1 MSVGRRIILF
11 LSLLVLAVCSASMLA
26 GPAVWEYAS
35 VLRYGWGR
43 QPYEAAAVGTDGL
56 AAAAGWDGG
65 ALRLR
70 LFDLEG
76 RAVGSWAVDLPQE
89 AGGTIASLYPCREN
103 LVYLGVYS
111 PDATTLSVYRLTR
124 AGGAELLLEQECRG
138 ASAAARRDGTRL
150 SVFSQDGNT
159 ASFVVLSDGY
169 ATGYTCPV
177 ADGGLV
183 ELGSQPLGGART
195 AAVLPDGSLILGG
208 PGALTVDGQQNPGV
222 TASQLPARL
231 TRRGVGLYYIDGA
244 DLGVYYSDLT
254 NAHVRRVLSLQ
265 EAAAGHRVSSVS
277 LTADGRALLLLD
289 GHTLLLAGEEGS
301 TLLEELLYPTAAHCA
316 LMLALLVLAAAA
328 AAALVWY
335 LLCGRRRCWAP
346 MALQWGCLLAALAL
360 AGALG
365 LRYGVELPAQS
376 RQAEEERFRV
386 VDGVL
391 QAAQAD
397 RGYQPLTGLDSLSAA
412 GTLADEQL
420 PGTLSAALGGIYGG
434 AYRDVTVT
442 AAYLQDGLWRLPDGS
457 LAALDS
463 AFDPAL
469 AEAAAAG
476 PARSQSGDVFRCCFR
491 QGDWALT
498 VALRQDA
505 APAAFAAGWW
515 LLAVAALAIVIL
527 LAVGRD
533 VRRLTAATAGLLNGE
548 GRLRLATGDE
558 LAGMATTL
566 SSTADALDAQ
576 SRARDDLERAYRRFV
591 PEQLLTLLGKQ
602 SIQQVD
608 KSTFVSRRMAVMQ
621 VHFAFPEPLYTQQ
634 ANSRL
639 LFDSVNQV
647 IERTSN
653 LATRNGGTV
662 FHFSY
667 DGYDVVMEND
677 SRKVIST
684 AVAIQQE
691 VLAFNEGRVREGMPT
706 VRFHIALDV
715 GDVLLGVVGDSAR
728 MEPTTISTS
737 FSVVRELVGLSGRL
751 EARILCTESVIDG
764 AGEYGSRYLGKCW
777 LDDEAIRV
785 YEIFDGDDYS
795 VRKSKSQTVGRFSQ
809 GVYALYSGETAQ
821 AKRIFLELVH
831 NDPADGGARYYL
843 YLADRMERDPEL
855 VCGLNP
861 RRAEQRRN

>member
-457 LAALDS
+457 LAALDP

-505 APAAFAAGWW
+505 APDAFAAGWW

-527 LAVGRD
+527 LAVGHD